1 MPITQQNP
9 QSTAT
14 RVHLNKPAGCIVPN
28 SFFRGELGTTPFWE
42 LGITVSV
49 ETLEMERIRMK
60 TDLEKLFSGTLTKE
74 QLITHLVNIVDS
86 LTELVKSGVDFENIL
101 LDKKHI
107 FLDHFSNR
115 LVFMCLPIKDNVFEK
130 VSMNGFFK
138 ELIASTSYDEN
149 DDLQFFIK
157 LHNYLA
163 SPRVFQLQEFKEKL
177 TEFSGGCREENDAVT
192 EKHSNF
198 YSPGLITRALALAD
212 EGTTVLG
219 TFNELD
225 EYEEG
230 TTALGIDNGRLPKPF
245 LLEVETGAKIVVT
258 KDVFKIGRDPEQAD
272 YASNNKVV
280 GRIHAELVTS
290 DGEYFLIDK
299 HSKNGSYLNGV
310 KLSPNERTKIKHE
323 DRIKLANQEF
333 VFKLF

>member
-1 MPITQQNP
+1 M
-9 QSTAT
+9 
-14 RVHLNKPAGCIVPN
+14 
-28 SFFRGELGTTPFWE
+28 
-42 LGITVSV
+42 
-49 ETLEMERIRMK
+49 ETIRMK
-60 TDLEKLFSGTLTKE
+60 TDLEKLFSGTLTQE
-74 QLITHLVNIVDS
+74 QLMTHLVNIVDS
-86 LTELVKSGVDFENIL
+86 LMELERNGVDFKNIL

-130 VSMNGFFK
+130 VSMSEFFK

-163 SPRVFQLQEFKEKL
+163 GTPAFGLHEFKEKL
-177 TEFSGGCREENDAVT
+177 IEFSGRRGVRNKVDT
-192 EKHSNF
+192 ETNSNF
-198 YSPGLITRALALAD
+198 YSPGIITRALALAD

-219 TFNELD
+219 VIKEQD

-230 TTALGIDNGRLPKPF
+230 TAALGIDNGSLPKPF

-258 KDVFKIGRDPEQAD
+258 KEVFKIGRDPEQAD

-280 GRIHAELVTS
+280 GRVHAEVVTA

-299 HSKNGSYLNGV
+299 HSRNGSYLNGG
-310 KLSPNERTKIKHE
+310 KLSPNEKTKIKHE